1 MGIKA
6 FKKAGAIVLVLFPI
20 FTWVITG
27 HHVQRSVYP
36 LCVMEEEGRKIAQDA
51 SLTATLLL
59 DNEIGQFLVY
69 SQSQEEYGTSNYA
82 TWVLCK
88 KAERYIL
95 LQNASVSSPISIM
108 VLEDDIYIFGI
119 STAFATMS
127 GISITKYNFWKNQ
140 LIVEN
145 AIDISSVRNKF
156 FIYQDELNR
165 DVFSII
171 PKLGDGM
178 GRMYFNAIDNA
189 AVVSAMIVDS
199 DREYL
204 VELKL
209 NSNGKYSL

>member
-88 KAERYIL
+88 KLKGIFCCRMLVCPGLFQLWY
-95 LQNASVSSPISIM
+95 SKM
-108 VLEDDIYIFGI
+108 IYTF
-119 STAFATMS
+119 
-127 GISITKYNFWKNQ
+127 
-140 LIVEN
+140 L
-145 AIDISSVRNKF
+145 
-156 FIYQDELNR
+156 
-165 DVFSII
+165 
-171 PKLGDGM
+171 
-178 GRMYFNAIDNA
+178 
-189 AVVSAMIVDS
+189 
-199 DREYL
+199 EYL
-204 VELKL
+204 QP
-209 NSNGKYSL
+209 SQP

>member
-95 LQNASVSSPISIM
+95 LQNASLSSPISIM
-108 VLEDDIYIFGI
+108 VFEDDIYIFGI

-145 AIDISSVRNKF
+145 AIDI
-156 FIYQDELNR
+156 
-165 DVFSII
+165 
-171 PKLGDGM
+171 
-178 GRMYFNAIDNA
+178 
-189 AVVSAMIVDS
+189 
-199 DREYL
+199 
-204 VELKL
+204 
-209 NSNGKYSL
+209 

>member
-1 MGIKA
+1 
-6 FKKAGAIVLVLFPI
+6 
-20 FTWVITG
+20 
-27 HHVQRSVYP
+27 
-36 LCVMEEEGRKIAQDA
+36 
-51 SLTATLLL
+51 
-59 DNEIGQFLVY
+59 
-69 SQSQEEYGTSNYA
+69 
-82 TWVLCK
+82 
-88 KAERYIL
+88 
-95 LQNASVSSPISIM
+95 
-108 VLEDDIYIFGI
+108 
-119 STAFATMS
+119 MS